1 MIHEILSP
9 KRVTDTPCTIE
20 DILQLD
26 VIPISHNYP
35 DHLDL
40 KSLKH
45 WKNVDYIL
53 WILPKAMNKIFMKY
67 SVKNFIEL
75 SWLEICHLETKNG
88 NVYNIT
94 STPAMHCLMDLF

>member
-1 MIHEILSP
+1 MSQSCKYVECNDLKLLTDPLFSEFLIHEILSP
-9 KRVTDTPCTIE
+9 KRITDTPCSIE

-45 WKNVDYIL
+45 WKNVDDI
-53 WILPKAMNKIFMKY
+53 
-67 SVKNFIEL
+67 
-75 SWLEICHLETKNG
+75 
-88 NVYNIT
+88 
-94 STPAMHCLMDLF
+94 